1 MKLKS
6 ILALAIVAALSPSAF
21 AQAQAPQAAVLA
33 ASAPGKAAMA
43 GVVKVS
49 AVVVAIDAAS
59 RTLTLKGAKGKIVD
73 VVAPPEA
80 KKFDQIRVGDTV
92 TVEYARALTL
102 ELMPSGGSI
111 RSSST
116 QAASA
121 PAPAGAVAGGA
132 VGRQVVI
139 MANVTAV
146 NTKESF
152 VTLRGPKGNSVDL
165 HVADP
170 AQLKRVKVGD
180 QVEAVY
186 TEAVAITV
194 DHTPKAAKK

>member
-1 MKLKS
+1 MKIRTLV
-6 ILALAIVAALSPSAF
+6 ALTVATAF
-21 AQAQAPQAAVLA
+21 SQGVLAQAKAPEAAMMA

-43 GVVKVS
+43 GTVKVS

-73 VVAPPEA
+73 VNVPPEA
-80 KKFDQIRVGDTV
+80 KNFDEIRIGDTV

-102 ELMPSGGSI
+102 ELKPTGSI
-111 RSSST
+111 RSRTSES
-116 QAASA
+116 ASA

-132 VGRQVVI
+132 AAKQVVI
-139 MANVTAV
+139 MANVTAI
-146 NTKESF
+146 NAKEGY

-165 HVADP
+165 AVPDP
-170 AQLKRVKVGD
+170 KQLKRIKVGD

-186 TEAVAITV
+186 TEALAITV
-194 DHTPKAAKK
+194 DRTPKAK